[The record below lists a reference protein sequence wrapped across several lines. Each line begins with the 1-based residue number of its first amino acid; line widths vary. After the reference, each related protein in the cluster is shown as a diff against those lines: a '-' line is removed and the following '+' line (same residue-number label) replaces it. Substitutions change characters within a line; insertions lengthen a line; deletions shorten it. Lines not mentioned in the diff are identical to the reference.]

1 MQFCHVRA
9 YIRIKG
15 LDIVILTLQYRKCWH
30 HIKRQRSQFVI
41 AYLKCVYTILVTH
54 LDRSYIVVV
63 CIYIL
68 YLTEAA
74 KVKFLEFIV
83 ICVQSPELGHTH
95 IEVGNGFHSQIIDV
109 KVCLLCSPI
118 TDALGTLV
126 GLLIHIIEEFF
137 IEFAGNILL

>member
-83 ICVQSPELGHTH
+83 ICVQSLELRH
-95 IEVGNGFHSQIIDV
+95 IHVKVGNRFHSQVIDI
-109 KVCLLCSPI
+109 KACLLCSPVI
-118 TDALGTLV
+118 NTFRTLFS
-126 GLLIHIIEEFF
+126 LLTHIFVEPLIKLT
-137 IEFAGNILL
+137 GNLLL